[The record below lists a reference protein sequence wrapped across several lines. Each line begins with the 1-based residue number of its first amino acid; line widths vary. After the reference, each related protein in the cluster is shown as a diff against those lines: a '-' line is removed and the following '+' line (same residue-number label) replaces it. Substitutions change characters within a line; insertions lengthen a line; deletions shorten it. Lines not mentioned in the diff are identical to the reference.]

1 MPTQLQIFDEII
13 SAGNHDGLRAFF
25 SGLDQQERSAFAAKA
40 IAWYRKARNGKVVQ
54 REPNVW
60 GWERDYPND
69 VEVASATAVL
79 VTAAPE
85 QLSKIDWSL
94 SSESF
99 DFDFVLKMRP
109 PALQHFGEVLVK
121 DGQHFELVRKMME
134 CGLCCKPESENY
146 IIGLMAEG
154 RGLHKT
160 HEKDSSLKL
169 WLLDN
174 PDLLEVD
181 IWRLFEVEGDKE
193 TSLRQVDAYTSQQNS
208 WAETLSQLS
217 QENFLSRERL
227 LKASLEALGRGFNQY
242 KSLWYSQF
250 HEYMQPTVEERVRL
264 EGDYALLLG
273 STSPSTVTFALK
285 ALKVIETNN
294 GLSRNILSKALPQ
307 VMNVK
312 AKSTITAA
320 ISFLENAVKRDST
333 FSEAAALICMDA
345 LQHES
350 PELQKQVLKFLE
362 RHGNRDCPKFRNKI
376 ALYAHGMSPLVVAQF
391 ETLTQSKIDTWA
403 QASTQGSERYSFQP
417 NSSES
422 WPLGYVDPVVPILK
436 ADEFIETALYCLE
449 HPYDAFQLERIFQA
463 VSTLRLREDSEFEKQ
478 FAPVMIR
485 AKKLR
490 QNTEWHKQPGA
501 LIADFLYQWL
511 TLSILDNVELVVPD
525 AHAVLLLMRRRLT
538 KILERAKQSRYL
550 PLLSSPCF
558 VGGWIDSRTFE
569 SRLAAWNAAGETP
582 DVYDQM
588 LALFR
593 MPASERRPNYEF
605 GSIGNKLKAGL
616 EKWEDIRR
624 GPDLYDRRQPLT
636 VSYYRD
642 LHELETAV
650 NIGDGCI
657 FSHMSSFTAA
667 RWATN
672 LFPSMRESILSLGVN
687 WGVLLLDEVGSS
699 DRGIRAFFEMLGEP
713 GAPLERQA
721 YVMML
726 VGLLMKDPEFA
737 AFSRDAVIQAID
749 EKRLDPEQMGK
760 RVAQFLHSDR
770 AKPKRL
776 ASSMREIARVSSV
789 HSDAMLRLICCSFHG
804 DSKNLHK
811 DASAI
816 LELLLELLTASGSRI
831 ENEDML
837 NYLSSLKAGGKTA
850 RLVKSLLTYF

>member
-25 SGLDQQERSAFAAKA
+25 AGSDQQERSAFAAKA

-54 REPNVW
+54 REPNIW
-60 GWERDYPND
+60 AWERDYPND

-85 QLSKIDWSL
+85 QLAKIDWSL

-109 PALQHFGEVLVK
+109 PALQHFGEVLVR
-121 DGQHFELVRKMME
+121 GGLHFELVRRMME
-134 CGLCCKPESENY
+134 CGLCCKPASENY
-146 IIGLMAEG
+146 IIGLMAIG
-154 RGLHKT
+154 RRLHKT
-160 HEKDSSLKL
+160 QEKHSLLKL

-181 IWRLFEVEGDKE
+181 VWRLFEVEGDKE
-193 TSLRQVDAYTSQQNS
+193 ISLRQVDAYTAPQNS
-208 WAETLSQLS
+208 WAETLYQLS
-217 QENFLSRERL
+217 QENVLSRERL

-242 KSLWYSQF
+242 KSLWFSQF
-250 HEYMQPTVEERVRL
+250 HEYMQPTVEERLHL
-264 EGDYALLLG
+264 ETDYALLLG

-285 ALKVIETNN
+285 ALKVIEGNN
-294 GLSRNILSKALPQ
+294 GLSANVLSKSLPQ
-307 VMNVK
+307 VMSVK
-312 AKSTITAA
+312 SKSTITAA
-320 ISFLENAVKRDST
+320 ISFLENAVKRDSS
-333 FSEAAALICMDA
+333 FSEEAALICIDA

-362 RHGNRDCPKFRNKI
+362 RNANRECSKFRNKI
-376 ALYAHGMSPLVVAQF
+376 ALYADGLSPLVVAQF
-391 ETLTQSKIDTWA
+391 EALTQRKTDTKS
-403 QASTQGSERYSFQP
+403 QATTQGSEQYSFQP

-422 WPLGYVDPVVPILK
+422 WPLGYVNPVVPILDG
-436 ADEFIETALYCLE
+436 DEFIETALYCLE

-463 VSTLRLREDSEFEKQ
+463 VSTLRLREEVEFEKQ
-478 FAPVMIR
+478 CAPIISR

-490 QNTEWHKQPGA
+490 QSTEWHKQPSA

-511 TLSILDNVELVVPD
+511 TLNILDNVELVVPD
-525 AHAVLLLMRRRLT
+525 AHAVVLLMRRRLT
-538 KILERAKQSRYL
+538 KILERTKQSRYL

-569 SRLAAWNAAGETP
+569 SRLEIWNAAGETP
-582 DVYDQM
+582 DAYEQM

-593 MPASERRPNYEF
+593 MPNSERRPNYEF
-605 GSIGNKLKAGL
+605 GSIGNQLKAGL

-624 GPDLYDRRQPLT
+624 GPDLYDRRQPMT

-657 FSHMSSFTAA
+657 FSHMTNYTVAC
-667 RWATN
+667 WATN
-672 LFPSMRESILSLGVN
+672 LFPSMRESILGLGVN
-687 WGVLLLDEVGSS
+687 WGVLLLDEVSSS
-699 DRGIRAFFEMLGEP
+699 DRGIRAFFEMLAEP
-713 GAPLERQA
+713 GAPLGRQA

-726 VGLLMKDPEFA
+726 IGLLMKDPEFA
-737 AFSRDAVIQAID
+737 GFSRDAVIQAID
-749 EKRLDPEQMGK
+749 ERRLDPEQMGK

-831 ENEDML
+831 ENEDIQ
-837 NYLSSLKAGGKTA
+837 NYLSNLKIGGKTA
-850 RLVKSLLTYF
+850 KLVKSLLAFF